1 MIKYKLKF
9 QRIRMKNDI
18 MSKLY
23 NLFLII
29 VLFTLPVTEGL
40 KQISLILFVL
50 VGIYICVK
58 EKKQFKFDVINISL
72 FIFVLSAFI
81 SCIVNGVSP
90 SRVLDPL
97 RCMLFFF
104 VARTVGTEKINFK
117 FMFYALFAGFIVA
130 FIPACIKKFTSNDP
144 MAFFE
149 LKSIGHVNHS
159 AIFMLLVF
167 CVALMSMADFKKLY
181 EKYISITVAGICV
194 LGIMI
199 AGSRA
204 TMYLLPVI
212 VFVIL
217 IYQISNKQTN
227 IRKSLGLIILFSAIA
242 IFYTYIS
249 TNITQDER
257 IYSQLT
263 KGVTGSETRYPI
275 FVSAVY
281 TWLEHPFF
289 GIGSGE
295 FKIIDITKYF
305 PGNYEVHV
313 SHSHNTF
320 LTFLTEKGIIA
331 LLAYLVFQLS
341 LFIKFIKNF
350 RQNNIVFLALLML
363 VFQNVIS
370 LVNTTFHHENALLML
385 LFWALALGVI
395 DEKNSIFK
403 N

>member
-1 MIKYKLKF
+1 
-9 QRIRMKNDI
+9 MKNDI

-29 VLFTLPVTEGL
+29 VLFTLPVTEVL
-40 KQISLILFVL
+40 KQISLTLFVL
-50 VGIYICVK
+50 VGIYICIK

-72 FIFVLSAFI
+72 FVFVLATFI
-81 SCIVNGVSP
+81 SCLVNGVSP

-130 FIPACIKKFTSNDP
+130 FIPACVKKFTSNDP

-167 CVALMSMADFKKLY
+167 YIALISMADFKKLY
-181 EKYISITVAGICV
+181 EKYISIVVSATCV
-194 LGIMI
+194 FGIMI

-217 IYQISNKQTN
+217 FYQYLNKQTN
-227 IRKSLGLIILFSAIA
+227 LKTSLGIVILFIAIA
-242 IFYTYIS
+242 ISYTYLS
-249 TNITQDER
+249 TSIIHDGR

-275 FVSAVY
+275 FASAFY

-305 PGNYEVHV
+305 PGNVEVNV
-313 SHSHNTF
+313 SHAHNTF

-350 RQNNIVFLALLML
+350 RKSSLVFLVLLML

-370 LVNTTFHHENALLML
+370 LVNTTFHHENALLVL
-385 LFWALALGVI
+385 LFWGLALSYI
-395 DEKNSIFK
+395 EQKDNSYK
-403 N
+403 K

>member
-1 MIKYKLKF
+1 
-9 QRIRMKNDI
+9 MKNDI

-58 EKKQFKFDVINISL
+58 EKKQFKFDVINTSL
-72 FIFVLSAFI
+72 FIFVLATFI
-81 SCIVNGVSP
+81 SCLVNVISP

-117 FMFYALFAGFIVA
+117 FMFYALFAGFVVA
-130 FIPACIKKFTSNDP
+130 FVLACIKKFTSNDP

-159 AIFMLLVF
+159 AIFILLVF
-167 CVALMSMADFKKLY
+167 CVALMSMANFKKLY
-181 EKYISITVAGICV
+181 EKYISIAVAGICV

-204 TMYLLPVI
+204 TMYLLPVA
-212 VFVIL
+212 VFSIL
-217 IYQISNKQTN
+217 LYQFFYKQANLKT
-227 IRKSLGLIILFSAIA
+227 SFVLIILFSVIS
-242 IFYTYIS
+242 ISYTYIS
-249 TNITQDER
+249 VNITQDGR

-263 KGVTGSETRYPI
+263 KGITGSETRYPI
-275 FVSAVY
+275 FASAFY

-305 PGNYEVHV
+305 PGNVEVNV
-313 SHSHNTF
+313 SHAHNTF

-350 RQNNIVFLALLML
+350 RQNSIVFLALLIL

-385 LFWALALGVI
+385 LFWGLALSYI
-395 DEKNSIFK
+395 EQKDNSYK
-403 N
+403 K

>member
-1 MIKYKLKF
+1 
-9 QRIRMKNDI
+9 MKNDI

-29 VLFTLPVTEGL
+29 VLFTLPVTEVL
-40 KQISLILFVL
+40 KQISLTLFVL
-50 VGIYICVK
+50 VGIYICIK

-72 FIFVLSAFI
+72 FVFVLATFI
-81 SCIVNGVSP
+81 SCLVNGISP
-90 SRVLDPL
+90 SRALDPS

-104 VARTVGTEKINFK
+104 VARTVGTEKINFT
-117 FMFYALFAGFIVA
+117 FMFYELFACFIVA
-130 FIPACIKKFTSNDP
+130 FIPAYVKKFTSGDP
-144 MAFFE
+144 TALLE

-167 CVALMSMADFKKLY
+167 CVALISVPELKKIY
-181 EKYISITVAGICV
+181 EKYLGITITLICV
-194 LGIMI
+194 FGIMV

-204 TMYLLPVI
+204 TMYLLPVA
-212 VFVIL
+212 VFSIL
-217 IYQISNKQTN
+217 LYQFFYKQANLKT
-227 IRKSLGLIILFSAIA
+227 SFVLIILFSVIS
-242 IFYTYIS
+242 ISYTYIS
-249 TNITQDER
+249 VNITQDGR

-263 KGVTGSETRYPI
+263 KGITGSETRYPI

-281 TWLEHPFF
+281 TWLEYPFF

-305 PGNYEVHV
+305 PGNVEVNV
-313 SHSHNTF
+313 SHAHNTF
-320 LTFLTEKGIIA
+320 LTFLTEKGVIA

-341 LFIKFIKNF
+341 LFAKFIKNF
-350 RQNNIVFLALLML
+350 RQSSLVFLALLML

-385 LFWALALGVI
+385 LFWGLALSSI
-395 DEKNSIFK
+395 DQKDNIYIK
-403 N
+403 

>member
-1 MIKYKLKF
+1 MI
-9 QRIRMKNDI
+9 
-18 MSKLY
+18 
-23 NLFLII
+23 
-29 VLFTLPVTEGL
+29 
-40 KQISLILFVL
+40 
-50 VGIYICVK
+50 
-58 EKKQFKFDVINISL
+58 
-72 FIFVLSAFI
+72 
-81 SCIVNGVSP
+81 SP

-117 FMFYALFAGFIVA
+117 FMFYALFAGFVVA
-130 FIPACIKKFTSNDP
+130 FVLACIKKFTSNDP

-159 AIFMLLVF
+159 AIFILLVF
-167 CVALMSMADFKKLY
+167 CVALMSMANFKKLY
-181 EKYISITVAGICV
+181 EKYISIAVAGICV

-204 TMYLLPVI
+204 TMYLLPVA
-212 VFVIL
+212 VFSIL
-217 IYQISNKQTN
+217 LYQFFYKQANLKT
-227 IRKSLGLIILFSAIA
+227 SFVLIILFSVIS
-242 IFYTYIS
+242 ISYTYIS
-249 TNITQDER
+249 VNITQDGR

-263 KGVTGSETRYPI
+263 KGITGSETRYPI
-275 FVSAVY
+275 FASAFY

-305 PGNYEVHV
+305 PGNVEVNV
-313 SHSHNTF
+313 SHAHNTF

-350 RQNNIVFLALLML
+350 RQNSIVFLALLIL

-385 LFWALALGVI
+385 LFCGLALSYI
-395 DEKNSIFK
+395 EQKDNSYK
-403 N
+403 K

>member
-1 MIKYKLKF
+1 
-9 QRIRMKNDI
+9 MKNDI
-18 MSKLY
+18 IAKLY
-23 NLFLII
+23 NLFLVIL
-29 VLFTLPVTEGL
+29 LFTLPVTEGL
-40 KQISLILFVL
+40 KQISLTLFVL
-50 VGIYICVK
+50 AGIYICVK

-72 FIFVLSAFI
+72 FIFVLATFI
-81 SCIVNGVSP
+81 SCFINGVSP
-90 SRVLDPL
+90 SKAIDPL

-104 VARTVGTEKINFK
+104 VARSVGVEKINFK
-117 FMFYALFAGFIVA
+117 FLFFAIFAGFITA
-130 FIPACIKKFTSNDP
+130 FIPACIKKFISSDST
-144 MAFFE
+144 ALLE

-167 CVALMSMADFKKLY
+167 CVALISASELKKIY
-181 EKYISITVAGICV
+181 EKYLGITITLICV
-194 LGIMI
+194 FGIMV

-204 TMYLLPVI
+204 TMYLLPVA
-212 VFVIL
+212 VFSIL
-217 IYQISNKQTN
+217 LYQFFYKQANLKT
-227 IRKSLGLIILFSAIA
+227 SFVLIILFSVIS
-242 IFYTYIS
+242 ISYTYIS
-249 TNITQDER
+249 ANITQDGR

-263 KGVTGSETRYPI
+263 KGVTGSETRYPV
-275 FVSAVY
+275 FSSAFY

-295 FKIIDITKYF
+295 FKTIDITKYF
-305 PGNYEVHV
+305 PGNVEVNV
-313 SHSHNTF
+313 SHAHNTF

-341 LFIKFIKNF
+341 LFAKFIKNF
-350 RQNNIVFLALLML
+350 RQNSIVFLALLML

-370 LVNTTFHHENALLML
+370 LVNRTFHHENALLML

>member
-1 MIKYKLKF
+1 
-9 QRIRMKNDI
+9 MKNDI
-18 MSKLY
+18 IAKIY
-23 NLFLII
+23 NLFLVIL
-29 VLFTLPVTEGL
+29 LFTLPVTEGL
-40 KQISLILFVL
+40 KQISLTLFVL

-72 FIFVLSAFI
+72 FIFVLITFI
-81 SCIVNGVSP
+81 SCLINGVSP
-90 SRVLDPL
+90 SRTLDPL

-104 VARTVGTEKINFK
+104 VARSVGAEKINFK
-117 FMFYALFAGFIVA
+117 FLFFALFVGLITA
-130 FIPACIKKFTSNDP
+130 FIPACIKKFTSSDP
-144 MAFFE
+144 AALFE

-159 AIFMLLVF
+159 AIFMLLVL
-167 CVALMSMADFKKLY
+167 CIALISMGELKKIY
-181 EKYISITVAGICV
+181 EKNICIVIAGICA
-194 LGIMI
+194 LGVMI
-199 AGSRA
+199 TGSRA
-204 TMYLLPVI
+204 AMYLLPVI
-212 VFVIL
+212 TFSIL
-217 IYQISNKQTN
+217 FYQIANKQTSFN
-227 IRKSLGLIILFSAIA
+227 VSLGLIILFIA
-242 IFYTYIS
+242 IIFSYTYIS
-249 TNITQDER
+249 ANITQDIR
-257 IYSQLT
+257 IYSKLT
-263 KGVTGSETRYPI
+263 RGVTGSETRYPI
-275 FVSAVY
+275 FASAFY

-295 FKIIDITKYF
+295 FKTIDITKYF
-305 PGNYEVHV
+305 PGNVEVNV
-313 SHSHNTF
+313 SHAHNTF

-350 RQNNIVFLALLML
+350 RQSSIVFLALLML

>member
-1 MIKYKLKF
+1 
-9 QRIRMKNDI
+9 MKNDI

-58 EKKQFKFDVINISL
+58 EKKQFKFDVINTSL
-72 FIFVLSAFI
+72 FIFVLATFI
-81 SCIVNGVSP
+81 SCLVNGISP

-130 FIPACIKKFTSNDP
+130 FIPACVKKITSNNP
-144 MAFFE
+144 MALFE

-159 AIFMLLVF
+159 AIFMLLVLLVSLSF
-167 CVALMSMADFKKLY
+167 VDSKDKFFKSSCFIIAI
-181 EKYISITVAGICV
+181 ISTCGI
-194 LGIMI
+194 LI

-204 TMYLLPVI
+204 TMYLLPVVI
-212 VFVIL
+212 FSIL
-217 IYQISNKQTN
+217 IYLTIKKHINIKFTLSVIS
-227 IRKSLGLIILFSAIA
+227 IFALAIIAVAFVMQNDARFVFKISQGISSNETRWP
-242 IFYTYIS
+242 IFY
-249 TNITQDER
+249 
-257 IYSQLT
+257 
-263 KGVTGSETRYPI
+263 
-275 FVSAVY
+275 SAFY
-281 TWLEHPFF
+281 TWQDNPFF
-289 GIGSGE
+289 GIGLGN
-295 FKIIDITKYF
+295 FK
-305 PGNYEVHV
+305 
-313 SHSHNTF
+313 
-320 LTFLTEKGIIA
+320 TEKGIFA

-341 LFIKFIKNF
+341 LFIKFIKNIKTS
-350 RQNNIVFLALLML
+350 NVVFCGLLIL
-363 VFQNVIS
+363 LFNNVIS
-370 LVNTTFHHENALLML
+370 LFNTTFHHENALLML
-385 LFWALALGVI
+385 FIWALALGVI

>member
-1 MIKYKLKF
+1 
-9 QRIRMKNDI
+9 MKNDI

-29 VLFTLPVTEGL
+29 VLFTLPVTEVL
-40 KQISLILFVL
+40 KQISLTLFVL
-50 VGIYICVK
+50 VGIYICIK

-72 FIFVLSAFI
+72 FVFVLATFI
-81 SCIVNGVSP
+81 SCLVNGISP
-90 SRVLDPL
+90 SRALDPS

-130 FIPACIKKFTSNDP
+130 FIPAYVKKFTSGDP
-144 MAFFE
+144 TALLE

-167 CVALMSMADFKKLY
+167 CVALISVPELKKIY
-181 EKYISITVAGICV
+181 EKYLGITITLICV
-194 LGIMI
+194 FGIMV

-204 TMYLLPVI
+204 TMYLLPVA
-212 VFVIL
+212 VFSIL
-217 IYQISNKQTN
+217 LYQFFYKQANLKT
-227 IRKSLGLIILFSAIA
+227 SFVLIILFSVIS
-242 IFYTYIS
+242 ISYTYIS
-249 TNITQDER
+249 VNITQDGR

-263 KGVTGSETRYPI
+263 KGITGSETRYPI

-281 TWLEHPFF
+281 TWLEYPFF

-305 PGNYEVHV
+305 PGNVEVNV
-313 SHSHNTF
+313 SHAHNTF
-320 LTFLTEKGIIA
+320 LTFLTEKGVIA

-341 LFIKFIKNF
+341 LFAKFIKNF
-350 RQNNIVFLALLML
+350 RQSSLVFLALLML

-385 LFWALALGVI
+385 LFWGLALSSI
-395 DEKNSIFK
+395 DQKDNIYIK
-403 N
+403 

>member
-1 MIKYKLKF
+1 
-9 QRIRMKNDI
+9 MKNDI

-23 NLFLII
+23 NLFSII

-40 KQISLILFVL
+40 KQISLTLFVL
-50 VGIYICVK
+50 VGIYICIK

-72 FIFVLSAFI
+72 FVFVLATFI
-81 SCIVNGVSP
+81 SCLV
-90 SRVLDPL
+90 
-97 RCMLFFF
+97 
-104 VARTVGTEKINFK
+104 
-117 FMFYALFAGFIVA
+117 LFAGFIVA
-130 FIPACIKKFTSNDP
+130 FIPACVKKFTSGDP
-144 MAFFE
+144 TALLE

-167 CVALMSMADFKKLY
+167 CVALISMADFKKLY
-181 EKYISITVAGICV
+181 EKYISIVVSTTCV
-194 LGIMI
+194 FGIMI

-217 IYQISNKQTN
+217 FYQYLNKQTN
-227 IRKSLGLIILFSAIA
+227 LKTSLGIVILFIAIA
-242 IFYTYIS
+242 ISYTYLS
-249 TNITQDER
+249 TSIMHDGR
-257 IYSQLT
+257 IYGQLT
-263 KGVTGSETRYPI
+263 KGITGSETRYPI
-275 FVSAVY
+275 FASAFY

-305 PGNYEVHV
+305 PDNVEVNI
-313 SHSHNTF
+313 SHAHNTF

-350 RQNNIVFLALLML
+350 RQNSIVFLALLML

-385 LFWALALGVI
+385 LFWGLALSSI
-395 DEKNSIFK
+395 DQKDNIYIK
-403 N
+403 

>member
-1 MIKYKLKF
+1 
-9 QRIRMKNDI
+9 MKNDI
-18 MSKLY
+18 ITKLY
-23 NLFLII
+23 NLFL
-29 VLFTLPVTEGL
+29 VVLLFTLPVTEGL
-40 KQISLILFVL
+40 KQISLTLFVL

-72 FIFVLSAFI
+72 FIFVLATFI
-81 SCIVNGVSP
+81 SCFINGVSP
-90 SRVLDPL
+90 SRALDPL
-97 RCMLFFF
+97 RCMLFFS
-104 VARTVGTEKINFK
+104 VIRSVGVEKINFK
-117 FMFYALFAGFIVA
+117 FLFFALFAGLITA

-144 MAFFE
+144 MALFE

-159 AIFMLLVF
+159 AIFMLLIF
-167 CVALMSMADFKKLY
+167 CAALISAAELKKIY
-181 EKYISITVAGICV
+181 EKYIAITVAGICV
-194 LGIMI
+194 FGIMI

-212 VFVIL
+212 AFVIL
-217 IYQISNKQTN
+217 FYQIANKQAN
-227 IRKSLGLIILFSAIA
+227 FKISLSLIIFFSIIA
-242 IFYTYIS
+242 ISYTYIS
-249 TNITQDER
+249 ANITQDER

-275 FVSAVY
+275 FASAFY

-305 PGNYEVHV
+305 PGNVEVHV
-313 SHSHNTF
+313 SHAHNTF

-341 LFIKFIKNF
+341 LFVKFIKNF
-350 RQNNIVFLALLML
+350 RQNSIVFLALLML

>member
-1 MIKYKLKF
+1 
-9 QRIRMKNDI
+9 MKNDI
-18 MSKLY
+18 ITKLY
-23 NLFLII
+23 NLFL
-29 VLFTLPVTEGL
+29 VVLLFTLPVTEGL
-40 KQISLILFVL
+40 KQISLTLFVL

-72 FIFVLSAFI
+72 FIFVLATFI
-81 SCIVNGVSP
+81 SCFINGVSP
-90 SRVLDPL
+90 SRALDPL

-104 VARTVGTEKINFK
+104 VIRSVGVEKINFK
-117 FMFYALFAGFIVA
+117 FLFFALFAGLITA
-130 FIPACIKKFTSNDP
+130 FIPACVKKFTSNDP
-144 MAFFE
+144 MALFE

-159 AIFMLLVF
+159 AIFMLLIF
-167 CVALMSMADFKKLY
+167 CAALISAAELKKIY
-181 EKYISITVAGICV
+181 EKYIAITVAGICV
-194 LGIMI
+194 FGIMI

-212 VFVIL
+212 AFVIL
-217 IYQISNKQTN
+217 FYQIANKQAN
-227 IRKSLGLIILFSAIA
+227 FKISLSLIIFFSIIA
-242 IFYTYIS
+242 ISYTYIS
-249 TNITQDER
+249 ANITQDER

-275 FVSAVY
+275 FASAFY

-305 PGNYEVHV
+305 PGNVEVHV
-313 SHSHNTF
+313 SHAHNTF

-341 LFIKFIKNF
+341 LFVKFIKNF
-350 RQNNIVFLALLML
+350 RQNSIVFLALLML

>member
-1 MIKYKLKF
+1 
-9 QRIRMKNDI
+9 MKNDI
-18 MSKLY
+18 IAKLY
-23 NLFLII
+23 NLFLVIL
-29 VLFTLPVTEGL
+29 LFTLPVTEGL
-40 KQISLILFVL
+40 KQISLTLFVL
-50 VGIYICVK
+50 AGIYICVK

-72 FIFVLSAFI
+72 FIFVLATFI
-81 SCIVNGVSP
+81 SCFINGVSP
-90 SRVLDPL
+90 SKAIDPL

-104 VARTVGTEKINFK
+104 VARSVGVEKINFK
-117 FMFYALFAGFIVA
+117 FLFFAIFAGFITA
-130 FIPACIKKFTSNDP
+130 FIPACIKKFISSDST
-144 MAFFE
+144 ALLE

-167 CVALMSMADFKKLY
+167 CVALISASELKKIY
-181 EKYISITVAGICV
+181 EKYLGITITLICV
-194 LGIMI
+194 FGIMV

-204 TMYLLPVI
+204 TMYLLPVA
-212 VFVIL
+212 VFSIL
-217 IYQISNKQTN
+217 LYQFFYKQANLKT
-227 IRKSLGLIILFSAIA
+227 SFVLIILFSVIS
-242 IFYTYIS
+242 ISYTYIS
-249 TNITQDER
+249 ANITQDGR

-263 KGVTGSETRYPI
+263 KGVTGSETRYPV
-275 FVSAVY
+275 FSSAFY

-295 FKIIDITKYF
+295 FKTIDITKYF
-305 PGNYEVHV
+305 PGNVEVNV
-313 SHSHNTF
+313 SHAHNTF

-341 LFIKFIKNF
+341 LFAKFIKNF
-350 RQNNIVFLALLML
+350 RQNSIVFLALLML

>member
-1 MIKYKLKF
+1 
-9 QRIRMKNDI
+9 MKNEI
-18 MSKLY
+18 ASKLY
-23 NLFLII
+23 NFFLL
-29 VLFTLPVTEGL
+29 VMLFTLPVTEGL

-58 EKKQFKFDVINISL
+58 EKKQFKFDVTNISL
-72 FIFVLSAFI
+72 FVFVLATFI
-81 SCIVNGVSP
+81 SCVLNNTPI
-90 SRVLDPL
+90 SRALDPL

-104 VARTVGTEKINFK
+104 IVRTVGTEKINFK

-130 FIPACIKKFTSNDP
+130 FIPACIKKFTSSNP

-167 CVALMSMADFKKLY
+167 CIALISMADFKKLY
-181 EKYISITVAGICV
+181 EKYISIVVSATCV
-194 LGIMI
+194 FGIMI

-217 IYQISNKQTN
+217 FYQYLNKQTN
-227 IRKSLGLIILFSAIA
+227 LKTSLGIVILFIAIA
-242 IFYTYIS
+242 ISYTYLS
-249 TNITQDER
+249 TSIMHDGR
-257 IYSQLT
+257 IYGQLT
-263 KGVTGSETRYPI
+263 KGITGSETRYPI

-281 TWLEHPFF
+281 TWLEYPFF

-305 PGNYEVHV
+305 PGNVEVNV
-313 SHSHNTF
+313 SHAHNTF
-320 LTFLTEKGIIA
+320 LTFLTEKGVIA

-350 RQNNIVFLALLML
+350 RQNSIVFLALLML
-363 VFQNVIS
+363 MANNIIS
-370 LVNTTFHHENALLML
+370 LANTTFHHENALLML
-385 LFWALALGVI
+385 LFWALALSAI
-395 DEKNSIFK
+395 DEKSTLKIS
-403 N
+403 

>member
-1 MIKYKLKF
+1 MTLCQNFTIF
-9 QRIRMKNDI
+9 
-18 MSKLY
+18 
-23 NLFLII
+23 FLII

-40 KQISLILFVL
+40 KQISLTLFVL
-50 VGIYICVK
+50 VGIYICIK

-72 FIFVLSAFI
+72 FVFVLATFI
-81 SCIVNGVSP
+81 SCLVNGISP
-90 SRVLDPL
+90 SRALDPS

-130 FIPACIKKFTSNDP
+130 FIPACVKKFTSGDP
-144 MAFFE
+144 TALLE

-167 CVALMSMADFKKLY
+167 CVALISVPELKKIY
-181 EKYISITVAGICV
+181 EKYLCITITLICV
-194 LGIMI
+194 FGIMV

-204 TMYLLPVI
+204 TMYLLPVT
-212 VFVIL
+212 VFSIL
-217 IYQISNKQTN
+217 LYQFFYKQANLKT
-227 IRKSLGLIILFSAIA
+227 SFVLIILFSVIS
-242 IFYTYIS
+242 ISYTYIS
-249 TNITQDER
+249 VNITQDRR

-263 KGVTGSETRYPI
+263 KGVAGSETRYPI
-275 FVSAVY
+275 FASAFY

-305 PGNYEVHV
+305 PGNVEVNV
-313 SHSHNTF
+313 SHAHNTF
-320 LTFLTEKGIIA
+320 LTFLTEKGVIA

-341 LFIKFIKNF
+341 LFAKFIKNF
-350 RQNNIVFLALLML
+350 RQSSLVFLALLIL

-370 LVNTTFHHENALLML
+370 LVNTTFHHENALLVL
-385 LFWALALGVI
+385 LFWGLALSYI
-395 DEKNSIFK
+395 EQKDNSYK
-403 N
+403 K

>member
-1 MIKYKLKF
+1 
-9 QRIRMKNDI
+9 MKNDI
-18 MSKLY
+18 ITKLY
-23 NLFLII
+23 NLFL
-29 VLFTLPVTEGL
+29 VVLLFTLPVTEGL
-40 KQISLILFVL
+40 KQISLTLFVL
-50 VGIYICVK
+50 VGIYICIK
-58 EKKQFKFDVINISL
+58 EKKQFKFDAINISL
-72 FIFVLSAFI
+72 SIFVLATFI
-81 SCIVNGVSP
+81 SCFISGVSP
-90 SRVLDPL
+90 SRALDPL

-104 VARTVGTEKINFK
+104 VIRSVGVEKINFK
-117 FMFYALFAGFIVA
+117 FLFFALFAGLITA
-130 FIPACIKKFTSNDP
+130 FIPACVKKFTSNDP
-144 MAFFE
+144 MALFE

-167 CVALMSMADFKKLY
+167 CAALISAAELKKIY
-181 EKYISITVAGICV
+181 EKYIAITVAGICV
-194 LGIMI
+194 FGIMI

-212 VFVIL
+212 AFVIL
-217 IYQISNKQTN
+217 FYQIANKQAN
-227 IRKSLGLIILFSAIA
+227 FKISLSLIIFFSIIA
-242 IFYTYIS
+242 ISYTYIS
-249 TNITQDER
+249 ANITQDER

-275 FVSAVY
+275 FASAFY

-295 FKIIDITKYF
+295 FKIIDITEYF
-305 PGNYEVHV
+305 PGNVEVNV
-313 SHSHNTF
+313 SHAHNTF
-320 LTFLTEKGIIA
+320 LTFLTEKGIIS

-341 LFIKFIKNF
+341 LFVKFIKNF
-350 RQNNIVFLALLML
+350 RQNSIVFLALLML

-395 DEKNSIFK
+395 NEKNSIFK

>member
-1 MIKYKLKF
+1 
-9 QRIRMKNDI
+9 MKNDI
-18 MSKLY
+18 IAKLY
-23 NLFLII
+23 NLFLVIL
-29 VLFTLPVTEGL
+29 LFTLPVTEGL
-40 KQISLILFVL
+40 KQISLTLFVL

-72 FIFVLSAFI
+72 FIFVLITFI
-81 SCIVNGVSP
+81 SCLINGVSP
-90 SRVLDPL
+90 SRTLDPL

-104 VARTVGTEKINFK
+104 VARSVGAEKINFK
-117 FMFYALFAGFIVA
+117 FLFFALFVGLITA
-130 FIPACIKKFTSNDP
+130 FIPACIKKFTSSDP
-144 MAFFE
+144 AALFE

-159 AIFMLLVF
+159 AIFMLLVL
-167 CVALMSMADFKKLY
+167 CIALISMGELKKIY
-181 EKYISITVAGICV
+181 EKNICIVIAGICA
-194 LGIMI
+194 LGVMI
-199 AGSRA
+199 TGSRA
-204 TMYLLPVI
+204 AMYLLPVI
-212 VFVIL
+212 TFSIL
-217 IYQISNKQTN
+217 FYQIANKQTSFN
-227 IRKSLGLIILFSAIA
+227 VSLGLIILFIA
-242 IFYTYIS
+242 IIFSYTYIS
-249 TNITQDER
+249 ANITQDIR
-257 IYSQLT
+257 IYSKLT
-263 KGVTGSETRYPI
+263 RGVTGSETRYPI
-275 FVSAVY
+275 FASAFY

-295 FKIIDITKYF
+295 FKTIDITKYF
-305 PGNYEVHV
+305 PGNVEVNV
-313 SHSHNTF
+313 SHAHNTF

-350 RQNNIVFLALLML
+350 RQNSIVFLALLML

>member
-1 MIKYKLKF
+1 
-9 QRIRMKNDI
+9 MKNDI
-18 MSKLY
+18 ASKLY
-23 NLFLII
+23 NIFLVIM
-29 VLFTLPVTEGL
+29 LFTLPVTEGL
-40 KQISLILFVL
+40 KQISLTLFVL

-72 FIFVLSAFI
+72 FIFVLITFI
-81 SCIVNGVSP
+81 SCLVNGVSP
-90 SRVLDPL
+90 SRTLDPL

-104 VARTVGTEKINFK
+104 VVRSVGVEKINFK
-117 FMFYALFAGFIVA
+117 FLFFALFAGFITA
-130 FIPACIKKFTSNDP
+130 FIPACVRKFTSSDP
-144 MAFFE
+144 ATLFE

-159 AIFMLLVF
+159 AIFMLLVL
-167 CVALMSMADFKKLY
+167 CVALISMGELKKIY
-181 EKYISITVAGICV
+181 EKYISVVVAGICV
-194 LGIMI
+194 FGIMI

-204 TMYLLPVI
+204 TMYLLPIIAFLILFYQIAKKQANFKISLSLI
-212 VFVIL
+212 VF
-217 IYQISNKQTN
+217 
-227 IRKSLGLIILFSAIA
+227 FSIIA
-242 IFYTYIS
+242 ISYTYIS
-249 TNITQDER
+249 ANITQDER

-263 KGVTGSETRYPI
+263 KGITGSETRYPI
-275 FVSAVY
+275 FASAFY

-305 PGNYEVHV
+305 PGNGEVRV
-313 SHSHNTF
+313 SHAHNTF

-341 LFIKFIKNF
+341 LFVKFIKNF
-350 RQNNIVFLALLML
+350 RQNSIVFLALLML

>member
-1 MIKYKLKF
+1 
-9 QRIRMKNDI
+9 MKNDI
-18 MSKLY
+18 ASRLY
-23 NLFLII
+23 NLFLVI

-40 KQISLILFVL
+40 KQISLTLFVL

-58 EKKQFKFDVINISL
+58 EKKQFKFDLINISL
-72 FIFVLSAFI
+72 FIFVLATFI
-81 SCIVNGVSP
+81 SCLVNGVSV
-90 SRVLDPL
+90 SRALDPL

-104 VARTVGTEKINFK
+104 VARSVGIEKINFK
-117 FMFYALFAGFIVA
+117 FLFFALFAGFIVA
-130 FIPACIKKFTSNDP
+130 FIPACVKKFTSSDP
-144 MAFFE
+144 TALFE

-167 CVALMSMADFKKLY
+167 CVALISAAELKKIY
-181 EKYISITVAGICV
+181 EKYIAIVVAGICV
-194 LGIMI
+194 FGIMI

-204 TMYLLPVI
+204 TMYLLPI
-212 VFVIL
+212 IIFSIL
-217 IYQISNKQTN
+217 LYQISKRQTEL
-227 IRKSLGLIILFSAIA
+227 KLAFSLIILFSVIA

-249 TNITQDER
+249 ANIIQDER
-257 IYSQLT
+257 FYSQLT

-275 FVSAVY
+275 FASAFY
-281 TWLEHPFF
+281 MWLENPLF
-289 GIGSGE
+289 GIGSGQ

-305 PGNYEVHV
+305 PGNGEIHV

-363 VFQNVIS
+363 MANNIIS
-370 LVNTTFHHENALLML
+370 LANTTFHHENALLML
-385 LFWALALGVI
+385 LFWALALSATDKKSTLKI
-395 DEKNSIFK
+395 S
-403 N
+403 

>member
-1 MIKYKLKF
+1 
-9 QRIRMKNDI
+9 MKNDI

-23 NLFLII
+23 NFFLLLM
-29 VLFTLPVTEGL
+29 LFTLPVTEGL

-81 SCIVNGVSP
+81 SCLVNGVSP

-104 VARTVGTEKINFK
+104 VARSVSAEKINFK
-117 FMFYALFAGFIVA
+117 FLFFTLFAGLITA
-130 FIPACIKKFTSNDP
+130 FIPACIKKFTSSDP
-144 MAFFE
+144 AALFE

-159 AIFMLLVF
+159 AIFMLLVL
-167 CVALMSMADFKKLY
+167 CIALISMGELKKIY
-181 EKYISITVAGICV
+181 EKNICIAVAGICA
-194 LGIMI
+194 LGVMI
-199 AGSRA
+199 TGSRA
-204 TMYLLPVI
+204 TMYLLPV
-212 VFVIL
+212 VIFSIL
-217 IYQISNKQTN
+217 FFQIANKQTSF
-227 IRKSLGLIILFSAIA
+227 KVSLGLIILFIA
-242 IFYTYIS
+242 IVFSYTYIS
-249 TNITQDER
+249 ANITQDIR
-257 IYSQLT
+257 IYSKLT
-263 KGVTGSETRYPI
+263 RGVTGSETRYPI
-275 FVSAVY
+275 FSSAFY

-295 FKIIDITKYF
+295 FKTIDITKYF
-305 PGNYEVHV
+305 PGNVEVNV
-313 SHSHNTF
+313 SHAHNTF

-350 RQNNIVFLALLML
+350 RQNSIVFLALLML

-395 DEKNSIFK
+395 DEKNSVFK